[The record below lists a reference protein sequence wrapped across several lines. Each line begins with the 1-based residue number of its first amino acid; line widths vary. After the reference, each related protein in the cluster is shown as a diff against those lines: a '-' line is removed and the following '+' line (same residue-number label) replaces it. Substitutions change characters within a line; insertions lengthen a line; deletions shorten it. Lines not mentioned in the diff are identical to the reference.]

1 MGLIKT
7 IKESFARARA
17 LGMQANAELEE
28 AARCRAMTRAEAAEL
43 SDEALWACVC
53 FRLAA
58 LDEVPAEG
66 PRRVAYTVDAFDRE
80 VQNGGLCQYF
90 VNSSR
95 ETAPE
100 LEAALSQIGAES
112 CRKLFHDFVTENEID
127 ITRLDSFAI
136 DRAEDFA
143 AQNERYPFDDFDED
157 YYQLYEREPLD
168 ALCAAYV
175 RGRLEDFFER

>member
-17 LGMQANAELEE
+17 LGMQAKAELEE

-80 VQNGGLCQYF
+80 ACA
-90 VNSSR
+90 S
-95 ETAPE
+95 T
-100 LEAALSQIGAES
+100 LSTPAGRPRRSWRRPCPRSGRSPAGS
-112 CRKLFHDFVTENEID
+112 CSTTL
-127 ITRLDSFAI
+127 
-136 DRAEDFA
+136 
-143 AQNERYPFDDFDED
+143 
-157 YYQLYEREPLD
+157 
-168 ALCAAYV
+168 
-175 RGRLEDFFER
+175 

>member
-1 MGLIKT
+1 MCI
-7 IKESFARARA
+7 R
-17 LGMQANAELEE
+17 
-28 AARCRAMTRAEAAEL
+28 
-43 SDEALWACVC
+43 
-53 FRLAA
+53 
-58 LDEVPAEG
+58 
-66 PRRVAYTVDAFDRE
+66 DR
-80 VQNGGLCQYF
+80 YF

-143 AQNERYPFDDFDED
+143 AQNERY
-157 YYQLYEREPLD
+157 R
-168 ALCAAYV
+168 CV
-175 RGRLEDFFER
+175 

>member
-17 LGMQANAELEE
+17 LGMQAKAELEE
-28 AARCRAMTRAEAAEL
+28 AARCRAMTR
-43 SDEALWACVC
+43 
-53 FRLAA
+53 
-58 LDEVPAEG
+58 
-66 PRRVAYTVDAFDRE
+66 
-80 VQNGGLCQYF
+80 
-90 VNSSR
+90 
-95 ETAPE
+95 
-100 LEAALSQIGAES
+100 AES

>member
-17 LGMQANAELEE
+17 LGMQAKAELEE

-80 VQNGGLCQYF
+80 VQNGGLCQ
-90 VNSSR
+90 
-95 ETAPE
+95 
-100 LEAALSQIGAES
+100 
-112 CRKLFHDFVTENEID
+112 
-127 ITRLDSFAI
+127 
-136 DRAEDFA
+136 
-143 AQNERYPFDDFDED
+143 
-157 YYQLYEREPLD
+157 
-168 ALCAAYV
+168 
-175 RGRLEDFFER
+175 

>member
-17 LGMQANAELEE
+17 LGMQAKAELEE
-28 AARCRAMTRAEAAEL
+28 AARCRAMTRAVGAER